1 MSLVTGT
8 ARTGEAAAVGE
19 APLLDGRPVILGTL
33 AIMFACVSMNR
44 LLAGQKVQTLG
55 CFTVRYIGQ
64 HREALSGVRR
74 SIVGPATLRSGSHRR
89 RGAFV
94 RSR

>member
-1 MSLVTGT
+1 
-8 ARTGEAAAVGE
+8 
-19 APLLDGRPVILGTL
+19 VIIGTL
-33 AIMFACVSMNR
+33 GYFA
-44 LLAGQKVQTLG
+44 
-55 CFTVRYIGQ
+55 VRYIGQ

-74 SIVGPATLRSGSHRR
+74 SIVGLATLPSGSHRR